1 MRIYLI
7 TYLLQG
13 DSEKTKEDQLHGAI
27 KALRGSWSN
36 PLPLV
41 WLVATDELTA
51 EDISKRLGDIVGIE
65 EKGSPD
71 LLLVVRF
78 DSEHQGWLPTNTW
91 DWVTDVTTP
100 SNSEE
105 QAPSA

>member
-7 TYLLQG
+7 TYLLRG
-13 DSEKTKEDQLHGAI
+13 DSQKTKEDQLHGAI
-27 KALRGSWSN
+27 KALSGSWSN

-41 WLVATDELTA
+41 WLVATDQLGA
-51 EDISKRLGDIVGIE
+51 KDIAQRLADIVGIE
-65 EKGSPD
+65 EEESPD
-71 LLLVVRF
+71 LLLVTRF
-78 DSEHQGWLPTNTW
+78 DTEYYGRLPRSTW
-91 DWVTDVTTP
+91 DWVTKVEAP